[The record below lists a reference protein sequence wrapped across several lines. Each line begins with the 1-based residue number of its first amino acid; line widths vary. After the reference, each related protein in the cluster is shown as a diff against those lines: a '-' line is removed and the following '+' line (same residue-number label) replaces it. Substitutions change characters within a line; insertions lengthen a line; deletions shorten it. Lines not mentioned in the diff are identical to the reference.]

1 MVYFKFSLSDI
12 DAENLFGIINA
23 EKIRVL
29 DKAIEALC
37 DGKKKEQKAYKKHAK
52 YIDSL
57 KSKIK
62 RI

>member
-1 MVYFKFSLSDI
+1 MVHFKFSLSDI
-12 DAENLFGIINA
+12 DAENLFDIINS

-29 DKAIEALC
+29 DRAMEAFC
-37 DGKKKEQKAYKKHAK
+37 AGKKKEQRAYKKHAK

-57 KSKIK
+57 KSKLK